1 MECGVLVVEVKLGQD
16 LVIQNPNKNSSSRR
30 FFLNLIQMVCAF
42 PFFLSFECLA
52 ISLFLT
58 DLFQTAKSGVSVI
71 SSIPFKI
78 SD

>member
-1 MECGVLVVEVKLGQD
+1 MECGVLVVDVKLGQD
-16 LVIQNPNKNSSSRR
+16 PAIQSQNKNSFLRR

-58 DLFQTAKSGVSVI
+58 DLFQTATSGVSVI
-71 SSIPFKI
+71 SSIPFEI